1 VDKEKNKPMEVDF
14 SNHPFI
20 KKGVIEPRKYQI
32 DIAKS
37 CLSSNT
43 LVCLPTGLGKTVI
56 AALVLAE
63 RFRKHPTG
71 KCLILSPTRPLILQ
85 HRNTMETILDIP
97 SSKFCTLSGEIPP
110 SDRAKLW
117 ACCQVIFSTPQ
128 ALENDLVKGAV
139 NLDDVVLIVFDEAHR
154 AVGNYP
160 YAFIAERYMECGKD
174 TLILGLTAS
183 PGSMKEKVNE
193 LCRNLHIQHIEART
207 ELSPD
212 VKPYI
217 VPTHVE
223 WHPVQLPP
231 VFREIKQLLQ
241 NFLWEKLKFVKDYGF
256 MKNIRY
262 EDATLKVLLGVK
274 DEIRR
279 EINKTS
285 TPSTSLHTA
294 FMNILLAVKVVHAE
308 ELLESQG
315 LAALSKYFEKLRS
328 QSMRPGAPKSVKT
341 LLSDD
346 RIKEAV
352 ELTNIALQEGLEHP
366 KMDEL
371 VSILKENL
379 GFGRMRRAIIFTNY
393 RETARTLADLLNT
406 VNGIRAVRFVGQ
418 TNKPDDRGLT
428 QNEQAKLLTD
438 FKAGKFNI
446 LVATQVAEEGL
457 DISECDAVV
466 FYDNVPS
473 AIRFIQRCGR
483 TGRCQPGKIVIL
495 VARETKDEA
504 YYYIA
509 KARERKMREVLKE
522 MQEALGMM
530 KDERKQPKLE
540 TFITPVEGEEIKPT
554 SSLTVYV
561 DSREGPSQVVKEL
574 MKIGVNAKLVTLA
587 VGDYV
592 LSDRV
597 AVERKTVDDFAS
609 SIIDGRLF
617 QQLKDLKENY
627 ELPLLLIEGEELY
640 SVGNISSEA
649 IRGAIS
655 SILVDFSIP
664 IVWTK
669 NSKDSALM
677 LSTLARRE
685 QTQREVRIP
694 IRSMKKP
701 LTITEQQEYLIAGL
715 PNINRTLAKR
725 LLKHFGTAEK
735 VFTAS
740 KDELEKVPG
749 IGEKIANKI
758 RTLLS
763 EKYEEK
769 T

>member
-1 VDKEKNKPMEVDF
+1 MKVDF
-14 SNHPFI
+14 SNHPLI

-37 CLSSNT
+37 CLSTNT

-63 RFRKHPTG
+63 RFRERPSG

-85 HRNTMETILDIP
+85 HCNTMLTILDIP
-97 SSKFCTLSGEIPP
+97 SSEFCTLSGEISPT
-110 SDRAKLW
+110 DRAELW
-117 ACCQVIFSTPQ
+117 MRCKVVFATPQ
-128 ALENDLVKGAV
+128 ALENDLVKGAI
-139 NLDDVVLIVFDEAHR
+139 NLNDVILIVFDEAHR

-160 YAFIAERYMECGKD
+160 YVFIAERYMQCGKD

-183 PGSMKEKVNE
+183 PGSVKEKINE
-193 LCRNLHIQHIEART
+193 LCRNLHIQHIEVRT
-207 ELSPD
+207 ERSPD
-212 VKPYI
+212 VSPYI
-217 VPTHVE
+217 VPTQVE
-223 WHPVQLPP
+223 WHPVHLPP

-241 NFLWEKLKFVKDYGF
+241 SFLKEKLKLVKDYGF
-256 MKNIRY
+256 MKNIRG

-274 DEIRR
+274 DEIRK

-285 TPSTSLHTA
+285 TPSISLHTA
-294 FMNILLAVKVVHAE
+294 FTNILLAIKVIHAE

-315 LAALSKYFEKLRS
+315 LAALSNYFEKLKS
-328 QSMRPGAPKSVKT
+328 LSMRPGAPKSVKT
-341 LLSDD
+341 LLSDN
-346 RIKEAV
+346 RMKEAI

-371 VSILKENL
+371 VNVLKENL
-379 GFGRMRRAIIFTNY
+379 SLGRMRRAIIFTNY
-393 RETARTLADLLNT
+393 RETARTLTDLLNT
-406 VNGIRAVRFVGQ
+406 INGIKAVRFVGQ

-428 QNEQAKLLTD
+428 QNEQAKLLAE
-438 FKAGKFNI
+438 FKAGNFNI

-457 DISECDAVV
+457 DISECDVVV

-509 KARERKMREVLKE
+509 KARERRMREVLME
-522 MQEALGMM
+522 MQDALGMM

-540 TFITPVEGEEIKPT
+540 TFIAPIEGREIRPITP
-554 SSLTVYV
+554 LTVYV

-592 LSDRV
+592 VSERV

-609 SIIDGRLF
+609 SIIDRRLF
-617 QQLKDLKENY
+617 QQLKELKEKY

-640 SVGNISSEA
+640 SARNISSEA

-664 IVWTK
+664 IIWTK
-669 NSKDSALM
+669 NSRDSALM

-685 QTQREVRIP
+685 QTQREVSIP
-694 IRSMKKP
+694 IRSEKKP

-725 LLKHFGTAEK
+725 LLRHFGTAEK

-740 KDELEKVPG
+740 KDELKKVPG
-749 IGEKIANKI
+749 IGEKIASKI

>member
-1 VDKEKNKPMEVDF
+1 MKVDF
-14 SNHPFI
+14 SNHPLI

-37 CLSSNT
+37 CLSTNT

-63 RFRKHPTG
+63 RFRERPSG

-85 HRNTMETILDIP
+85 HCNTMLTILDIP
-97 SSKFCTLSGEIPP
+97 SSEFCTLSGEISPT
-110 SDRAKLW
+110 DRAELW
-117 ACCQVIFSTPQ
+117 MRCKVVFATPQ
-128 ALENDLVKGAV
+128 ALENDLVKGAI
-139 NLDDVVLIVFDEAHR
+139 NLNDVILIVFDEAHR

-160 YAFIAERYMECGKD
+160 YVFIAERYMQCGKD

-183 PGSMKEKVNE
+183 PGSVKEKINE
-193 LCRNLHIQHIEART
+193 LCRNLHIQHIEVRT
-207 ELSPD
+207 ERSPD
-212 VKPYI
+212 VRPYI
-217 VPTHVE
+217 VPTQVE
-223 WHPVQLPP
+223 WHPVHLPP

-241 NFLWEKLKFVKDYGF
+241 SFLKEKLKLVKDYGF
-256 MKNIRY
+256 MKNIRG

-274 DEIRR
+274 DEIRK

-285 TPSTSLHTA
+285 TPSISLHTA
-294 FMNILLAVKVVHAE
+294 FTNILLAIKVIHAE

-315 LAALSKYFEKLRS
+315 LAALSNYFEKLKS
-328 QSMRPGAPKSVKT
+328 LSMRPGAPKSVKT
-341 LLSDD
+341 LLSDN
-346 RIKEAV
+346 RMKEAI

-371 VSILKENL
+371 VNVLKENL
-379 GFGRMRRAIIFTNY
+379 SLGRMRRAIIFTNY
-393 RETARTLADLLNT
+393 RETARTLTDLLNT
-406 VNGIRAVRFVGQ
+406 INGIKAVRFVGQ

-428 QNEQAKLLTD
+428 QNEQAKLLAE
-438 FKAGKFNI
+438 FKAGNFNI

-457 DISECDAVV
+457 DISECDVVV

-509 KARERKMREVLKE
+509 KARERRMREVLME
-522 MQEALGMM
+522 MQDALGMM

-540 TFITPVEGEEIKPT
+540 TFIAPIEGREIRPITP
-554 SSLTVYV
+554 LTVYV

-592 LSDRV
+592 VSERV

-609 SIIDGRLF
+609 SIIDRRLF
-617 QQLKDLKENY
+617 QQLKELKEKY

-640 SVGNISSEA
+640 SARNISSEA

-664 IVWTK
+664 IIWTK
-669 NSKDSALM
+669 NSRDSALM

-685 QTQREVRIP
+685 QTQREVSIP
-694 IRSMKKP
+694 IRSEKKP

-725 LLKHFGTAEK
+725 LLRHFGTAEK

-740 KDELEKVPG
+740 KDELKKVPG
-749 IGEKIANKI
+749 IGEKIASKI